1 MRTVISFMFLL
12 VVGTSYA
19 QDEFFMDG
27 CLPDDGTYNQLPR
40 KAELLTRDYKSM
52 PKVYSLKQYCPK
64 VRSQGGHGSCT
75 SWAAAYAARTIAEAV
90 KYGWT
95 DNEKITSEAFAPL
108 FVYALIKDYK
118 MYPREKKK
126 KKGTLVSHAVKLM
139 KEIGVPKCASFDV
152 LCASYVEEGLKEE
165 EQNYKIDDYTTLFS
179 IDEENSVEKIRKV
192 RKSLSEDR
200 PVVIAMHLPSS
211 FKRAGCNWDGQD
223 TDVDPSK
230 HGYHAMCVIGY
241 DDYKDGGSFQIMNSW
256 GSTWG
261 DKGFVWVRYD
271 DFAKYVDQAYE
282 LYVKKAEQPK
292 PGPAPKKYNIDGEMR
307 IASHNGAITM
317 PVAYSESDDMP
328 HYITTETY
336 LSGSKFRL
344 YVNNRKP
351 AWVYVI
357 ASDLENNVSKLFP
370 YEDIISAYMNYSEN
384 NFALPDEEHEFE
396 FDATAGLDYFCVLYS
411 EEELDINNIVKQI
424 KRAGGSFYQ
433 QLKTVLDDKIVPQSE
448 VKYNQ
453 KNMGFSA
460 TSNRTI
466 VPLVVEIPHRD
477 ISVE

>member
-1 MRTVISFMFLL
+1 MRTILSIFFLL

-118 MYPREKKK
+118 MYPRDVNC

-165 EQNYKIDDYTTLFS
+165 AQNYKIDDYTTLFS

-211 FKRAGCNWDGQD
+211 FMHAGSNWDGQD

-282 LYVKKAEQPK
+282 VYVKKAEQPK

-424 KRAGGSFYQ
+424 KRSGGSFYQ
-433 QLKTVLDDKIVPQSE
+433 QLKTVLGDKIVPQSE

>member
-118 MYPREKKK
+118 MYPRDVNC

-165 EQNYKIDDYTTLFS
+165 AQNYKIDDYTTLFS

-211 FKRAGCNWDGQD
+211 FMHAGSNWDGQD

-424 KRAGGSFYQ
+424 KRSGGSFYQ
-433 QLKTVLDDKIVPQSE
+433 QLKTVLGDKIVPQSE

>member
-118 MYPREKKK
+118 MYPRDVNC

-165 EQNYKIDDYTTLFS
+165 AQNYKIDDYTTLFS

-211 FKRAGCNWDGQD
+211 FMHAGSNWDGQD

-328 HYITTETY
+328 HYITPETY

-433 QLKTVLDDKIVPQSE
+433 QLKTVLGDKIVPQSE

>member
-1 MRTVISFMFLL
+1 MRTILSIFFLL
-12 VVGTSYA
+12 VVGASYA

-52 PKVYSLKQYCPK
+52 PKVHSLKQYCPE
-64 VRSQGGHGSCT
+64 VRSQGRHGSCT

-95 DNEKITSEAFAPL
+95 DKEKITSEAFAPL

-118 MYPREKKK
+118 MYPRDVNCQ
-126 KKGTLVSHAVKLM
+126 KGTLICNAVKLM
-139 KEIGVPKCASFDV
+139 KERGVPKCASFDV
-152 LCASYVEEGLKEE
+152 LCASYIEEGLKEE
-165 EQNYKIDDYTTLFS
+165 AQNYKIDDFTTLFS
-179 IDEENSVEKIRKV
+179 INEENSVEKIRKV

-211 FKRAGCNWDGQD
+211 FKRAGSNWDGQD

-230 HGYHAMCVIGY
+230 HGYHAMCAIGY

-282 LYVKKAEQPK
+282 VYVKKAEQPK
-292 PGPAPKKYNIDGEMR
+292 PGPTPKKYNIDGEMR
-307 IASHNGAITM
+307 IASHNGSITM

-344 YVNNRKP
+344 YINNRKP

-370 YEDIISAYMNYSEN
+370 YEDVISAYMNYNEN

-411 EEELDINNIVKQI
+411 QEELDINNIVKQI

-433 QLKTVLDDKIVPQSE
+433 QLKTVLGNKIVPQSE

-460 TSNRTI
+460 TTNRTI
-466 VPLVVEIPHRD
+466 VPLILEIPHRD

>member
-1 MRTVISFMFLL
+1 MRTILSIFFLL
-12 VVGTSYA
+12 VVGASYA

-52 PKVYSLKQYCPK
+52 PKVYSLKQYCPN

-118 MYPREKKK
+118 MYPRDVNC

-165 EQNYKIDDYTTLFS
+165 ARNYKIDDFTTLFS

-211 FKRAGCNWDGQD
+211 FMHAGSNWDGQD

-282 LYVKKAEQPK
+282 VYVKKAEQLK

-328 HYITTETY
+328 HYITPETY

-344 YVNNRKP
+344 YINNRKP

-424 KRAGGSFYQ
+424 KLSGGSFYQ
-433 QLKTVLDDKIVPQSE
+433 QLKTVLGDKIVPQSE

>member
-1 MRTVISFMFLL
+1 MRTILLFMFLL
-12 VVGTSYA
+12 VVGTSYS
-19 QDEFFMDG
+19 QNDFYMNG

-40 KAELLTRDYKSM
+40 KARLLTRDYKFM
-52 PKVYSLKQYCPK
+52 PKEHSLKQYCPE
-64 VRSQGGHGSCT
+64 VRSQGRHNSCT

-95 DNEKITSEAFAPL
+95 DKEKITSEAFAPL
-108 FVYALIKDYK
+108 FVYALIKDNQKYL
-118 MYPREKKK
+118 RDVNCQR
-126 KKGTLVSHAVKLM
+126 GTLVSDAVKLM
-139 KEIGVPKCASFDV
+139 KEKGVPKCASFDV
-152 LCASYVEEGLKEE
+152 LCASYIEEGLRAEA
-165 EQNYKIDDYTTLFS
+165 QNYKIDDFTTLFS
-179 IDEENSVEKIRKV
+179 IEEENSIEKIRKV

-211 FKRAGCNWDGQD
+211 FKRAGSSWDGQD
-223 TDVDPSK
+223 TDVAPSK
-230 HGYHAMCVIGY
+230 HGYHAMCAIGY

-282 LYVKKAEQPK
+282 VYVKKAEQFK
-292 PGPAPKKYNIDGEMR
+292 PGPASKKYNIDGEMR
-307 IASHNGAITM
+307 IASHNGTVTM
-317 PVAYSESDDMP
+317 PVAYSESDDIP
-328 HYITTETY
+328 HYIITETY

-357 ASDLENNVSKLFP
+357 ASDLENNVNKLFP
-370 YEDIISAYMNYSEN
+370 YEDVISAYMNYSEN
-384 NFALPDEEHEFE
+384 NFSLPDEEHEFE
-396 FDATAGLDYFCVLYS
+396 LDATAGLDYFCVLYS
-411 EEELDINNIVKQI
+411 QEELDINNIVMQI

-433 QLKTVLDDKIVPQSE
+433 QLKTVLGDKIVPQSE

-460 TSNRTI
+460 TSNRAI
-466 VPLVVEIPHRD
+466 VPLVVEIPHID
-477 ISVE
+477 ISVK

>member
-118 MYPREKKK
+118 MYPRDVNC

-165 EQNYKIDDYTTLFS
+165 AQNYKIDDYTTLFS

-211 FKRAGCNWDGQD
+211 FMHAGSNWDGQD

-433 QLKTVLDDKIVPQSE
+433 QLKTVLGDKIVPQSE